1 MAIQS
6 ACLLCE
12 RLTARRPEAVTRAAL
27 EVIGR
32 DYAVS
37 WRRIFAPRIAAAA
50 VFARLAMNP
59 SAVMLLLP
67 LFQLFP
73 AALTL
78 GACWSGK
85 RSKLAARSRQPAAV
99 SLMD

>member
-6 ACLLCE
+6 ARLLCE
-12 RLTARRPEAVTRAAL
+12 HLTARRPEAVTRAAL

-37 WRRIFAPRIAAAA
+37 FRRIFARRIRAAAL
-50 VFARLAMNP
+50 FARLAMSP
-59 SAVMLLLP
+59 SAVTLLLP
-67 LFQLFP
+67 LFKLFP
-73 AALTL
+73 AVLTL

-85 RSKLAARSRQPAAV
+85 RSELAERSRQPAAV